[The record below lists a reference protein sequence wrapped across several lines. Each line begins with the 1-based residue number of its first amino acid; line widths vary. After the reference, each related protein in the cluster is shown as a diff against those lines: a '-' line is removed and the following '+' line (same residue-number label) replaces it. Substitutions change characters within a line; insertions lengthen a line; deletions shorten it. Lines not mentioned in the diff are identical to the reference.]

1 MIIKRNKAKFIF
13 KNKEYKKGREGENSI
28 IKRKIEEWTE

>member
-1 MIIKRNKAKFIF
+1 MIIKRNKAKF